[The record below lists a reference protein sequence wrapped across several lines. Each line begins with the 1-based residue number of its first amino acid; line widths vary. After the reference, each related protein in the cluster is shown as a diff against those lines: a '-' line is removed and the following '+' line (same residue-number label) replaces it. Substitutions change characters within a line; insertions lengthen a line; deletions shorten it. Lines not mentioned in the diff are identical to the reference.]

1 MEEAVLLEADGL
13 AAVENGEDEVVG
25 GVAAGYEI
33 VAEAVVDVQQI
44 VRVLPC
50 VLDHLPRLSM
60 QSALAR
66 TILHGR

>member
-1 MEEAVLLEADGL
+1 
-13 AAVENGEDEVVG
+13 
-25 GVAAGYEI
+25 
-33 VAEAVVDVQQI
+33 